1 MTCFN
6 VLRWK
11 WWKFTSPQLF
21 VFPSII
27 FFYSQEMTN
36 DAKDHNE
43 TRKKISG
50 RILMLLN
57 QYVSH
62 DFDVPGPIIYIGLR
76 INAARVAV
84 IRVTPWA
91 KPDSW
96 IAGVAFIIFVVSNDT
111 DSCLGTIR
119 WATYCIE
126 PFYVAVTLQ
135 GALGTKQT
143 LPLITTHWCGSEL
156 PVSNQWVQRVSTL
169 VKGDKIRGFLARDLH
184 AKTDLVKWRVPVSW

>member
-1 MTCFN
+1 M
-6 VLRWK
+6 
-11 WWKFTSPQLF
+11 KFTSPQLF

-36 DAKDHNE
+36 DVKDYNE
-43 TRKKISG
+43 TQKKNKWTDINVTES
-50 RILMLLN
+50 ICIPWLWCAW
-57 QYVSH
+57 
-62 DFDVPGPIIYIGLR
+62 PIIYIGLR

>member
-1 MTCFN
+1 M
-6 VLRWK
+6 
-11 WWKFTSPQLF
+11 KFTSPQLF

-184 AKTDLVKWRVPVSW
+184 AKTDLVKWRVPVGW

>member
-1 MTCFN
+1 MM
-6 VLRWK
+6 
-11 WWKFTSPQLF
+11 KFTSPQLF

-76 INAARVAV
+76 INPARVAV
-84 IRVTPWA
+84 IRVTP
-91 KPDSW
+91 
-96 IAGVAFIIFVVSNDT
+96 
-111 DSCLGTIR
+111 
-119 WATYCIE
+119 
-126 PFYVAVTLQ
+126 
-135 GALGTKQT
+135 
-143 LPLITTHWCGSEL
+143 
-156 PVSNQWVQRVSTL
+156 
-169 VKGDKIRGFLARDLH
+169 
-184 AKTDLVKWRVPVSW
+184 